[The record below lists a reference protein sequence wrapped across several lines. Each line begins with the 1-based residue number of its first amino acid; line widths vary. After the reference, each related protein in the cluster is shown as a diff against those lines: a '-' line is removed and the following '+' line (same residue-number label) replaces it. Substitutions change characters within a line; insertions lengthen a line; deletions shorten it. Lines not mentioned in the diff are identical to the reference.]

1 MLFKM
6 KRVDRKRGDVGCSM
20 LPQTKRDD
28 GFDLGESSGR
38 RRHQILMSGCL
49 LCVVSYCADKLN

>member
-1 MLFKM
+1 M
-6 KRVDRKRGDVGCSM
+6 KRVDRKRGNVDCSM

-38 RRHQILMSGCL
+38 KRHQILMSGCL
-49 LCVVSYCADKLN
+49 LCIVSYCADKLN